1 MLSDLQTRKFSHA
14 FHIADM
20 DHDGVLQR
28 ADYELYATQM
38 ADAFELPHESSA
50 SRALHEKIMGDWEMT
65 KQLVAGK
72 DDSITLQEFL
82 TFHDAVIHSPMLDG
96 FVAGYVD
103 GTLALWRAVDPNG
116 PADGATPERFAR
128 FLKAFGISA
137 AEAAEAFA
145 HLDRNGNGVMSR
157 DEMIEAQK
165 EFFVSDDANAAGNW
179 LLGKY

>member
-1 MLSDLQTRKFSHA
+1 MLSDLQTRKLTHA
-14 FHIADM
+14 FQLADM
-20 DHDGVLQR
+20 DDDGVLQR
-28 ADYELYATQM
+28 ADYEKYAAQM
-38 ADAFELPHESSA
+38 ADAFEIPHDSSA
-50 SRALHEKIMGDWEMT
+50 SRALNEKILGDWEMT

-82 TFHDAVIHSPMLDG
+82 AFHDAVIHSPMLDG

-116 PADGATPERFAR
+116 PADSATPERFAR
-128 FLKAFGISA
+128 FLQAFGVSA
-137 AEAAEAFA
+137 ADAAEAFR

-165 EFFVSDDANAAGNW
+165 EFFMSDDPNAAGNW
-179 LLGKY
+179 LLGAF